1 MTHLQHDALP
11 PAPPAPALGLLL
23 VQVILEAAL
32 SIRCVS
38 SLSIGVS
45 LCLRLCLPSILLRLA
60 LWAGRVLKLLSCNC
74 LCGNTPDMQ
83 L

>member
-38 SLSIGVS
+38 SLSIGV
-45 LCLRLCLPSILLRLA
+45 CLCLPSILLRLA
-60 LWAGRVLKLLSCNC
+60 LWAGRFLKLLSCNC
-74 LCGNTPDMQ
+74 LCGNTPGMQ